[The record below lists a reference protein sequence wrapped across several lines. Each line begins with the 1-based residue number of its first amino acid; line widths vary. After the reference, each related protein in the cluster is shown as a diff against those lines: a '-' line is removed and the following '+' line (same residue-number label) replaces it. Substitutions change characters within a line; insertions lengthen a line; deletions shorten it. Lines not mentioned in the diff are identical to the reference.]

1 MRKKA
6 LKFMKFAVVVGVTGA
21 LFVPNAVRQIPAS
34 ATSIKE
40 VQQKI
45 NETENQIKDINNRI
59 DTLSDEQDLI
69 QEKIDDITAE
79 IVNTMTSIGMKED
92 ELAEKEQELVIKQT
106 DIDQT
111 QIAYDMAKEREAKQ
125 YADMITR
132 LRRMYENGDSTV
144 INVLADG
151 QGLGDVL
158 NRMDFIQK
166 LYQYDQDKL
175 EEFEQTRSEVLE
187 IWNQYESEKNGLED
201 DKARIEE
208 AKAALQAQKKD
219 LDAMLAKRKQE
230 SANYDAEISKAKQ
243 EASVAKK
250 LLQQEKKELKKLQD
264 AQKQGSKS
272 KAASITYTNT
282 SYTTTVDNSGGSD
295 LGKKIAKYGLQYV
308 GNPYVSGGTSLTGGA
323 DCSGFTYRIYS
334 DFGYSIPRTSRE
346 QRSAGVGVDYANAQ
360 PGDLVCYDGHVGLY
374 IGDGKIVH
382 ASNAK
387 TGIKVSTA
395 TYRSIL
401 AVRRIIN

>member
-1 MRKKA
+1 MKI
-6 LKFMKFAVVVGVTGA
+6 MKFAVIVGVSGA
-21 LFVPNAVRQIPAS
+21 LFVPNAVRQMTVS
-34 ATSIKE
+34 ATSISDM
-40 VQQKI
+40 QKKI
-45 NETENQIKDINNRI
+45 SETENQIKDINSKI

-92 ELAEKEQELVIKQT
+92 ELAEKEQELVIKQS

-111 QIAYDMAKEREAKQ
+111 QKAYDIVKERESKQ
-125 YADMITR
+125 YKDMMKR
-132 LRRMYENGDSTV
+132 LRRMYENGDTTYAY
-144 INVLADG
+144 VLAEG

-166 LYQYDQDKL
+166 LCEYDQEKL
-175 EEFEQTRSEVLE
+175 QEFEETRTEVLE
-187 IWNQYESEKNGLED
+187 MWNQVEDEKLGLEE
-201 DKARIEE
+201 DKKRIEE
-208 AKAALQAQKKD
+208 AKASLEAQKKD
-219 LDAMLAKRKQE
+219 LDVMLAQRKKE
-230 SANYDAEISKAKQ
+230 SANYEAEISKARQ

-264 AQKQGSKS
+264 AQKKGNKS
-272 KAASITYTNT
+272 NAANITYTNT
-282 SYTTTVDNSGGSD
+282 SYTATVDGAGGSN

-308 GNPYVSGGTSLTGGA
+308 GNPYVSGGTSLTSGA

-346 QRSAGVGVDYANAQ
+346 QRSAGVGVDYSNAQ
-360 PGDLVCYDGHVGLY
+360 PGDLICYDGHVGLY
-374 IGDGKIVH
+374 IGGGKIVH

-401 AVRRIIN
+401 AVRRIIS